1 MKYLL
6 WLISTAVDTIHERVR
21 IVLDGNLPNGEID
34 DAKQNLREI
43 SEDLLNIIEALEE
56 IKEAIQK

>member
-6 WLISTAVDTIHERVR
+6 WLISTAVDTIHERVQ
-21 IVLDGNLPNGEID
+21 IVLNGNLPNGEID